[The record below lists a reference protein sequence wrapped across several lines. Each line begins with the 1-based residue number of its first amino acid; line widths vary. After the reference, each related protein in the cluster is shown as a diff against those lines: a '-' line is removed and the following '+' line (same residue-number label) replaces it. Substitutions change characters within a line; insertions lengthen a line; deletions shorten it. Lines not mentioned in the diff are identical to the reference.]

1 MSTLAEIGAFLEG
14 LGIGLE
20 GTDMFLGKRPDMPDT
35 ALILYEYPGLGPEY
49 IQSSF
54 NPISEVVQLQVVS
67 RAKKYQDAHSRAAAA
82 WTALAPVTN
91 ATLSGTYYRSIR
103 PNASPGNMGT
113 DSHDRVLVFF
123 NATIEK
129 EVSLASTS

>member
-1 MSTLAEIGAFLEG
+1 MSMLAEVGAFLDG
-14 LGIGLE
+14 LGVGAE
-20 GTDMFLGKRPDMPDT
+20 GVDLFLGSRPEEPDT
-35 ALILYEYPGLGPEY
+35 CLTLYEYPGGPPEY
-49 IQSSF
+49 VQSSH
-54 NPISEVVQLQVVS
+54 NPSAEVTSLQVVS
-67 RAKKYQDAHSRAAAA
+67 RARKYQDAHSFAARA

-103 PNASPGNMGT
+103 PNGSPAIMGR
-113 DSHDRVLVFF
+113 DSNDRILVFF

>member
-1 MSTLAEIGAFLEG
+1 MAEIGAFLDG
-14 LGIGLE
+14 LGIGME
-20 GTDMFLGKRPDMPDT
+20 GVDMFLGKRPDAPDT

-49 IQSSF
+49 VQNSF
-54 NPISEVVQLQVVS
+54 NPSAEIVQLQVVA
-67 RAKKYQDAHSRAAAA
+67 RAKEYQDAHNLAARA

-103 PNASPGNMGT
+103 PNGSPGNMGT